1 MSYGDVLSDDLYRE
15 IILDHYT
22 CQRHKGHLEHPTN
35 SMEGVNPSCG
45 DTVEIDIVVE
55 DGHIRAVGFL
65 GDGCSISMASAS
77 MMAEALQ
84 GKTLEE
90 ARRLAEAFKARQL
103 TKGAIPDPPEGLEIG
118 ELEALDGVR
127 AYPVRI
133 KCALLAW
140 NTLLEAVKDE
150 R

>member
-1 MSYGDVLSDDLYRE
+1 
-15 IILDHYT
+15 
-22 CQRHKGHLEHPTN
+22 
-35 SMEGVNPSCG
+35 
-45 DTVEIDIVVE
+45 
-55 DGHIRAVGFL
+55 VGFL
-65 GDGCSISMASAS
+65 GEGCSISMASAS